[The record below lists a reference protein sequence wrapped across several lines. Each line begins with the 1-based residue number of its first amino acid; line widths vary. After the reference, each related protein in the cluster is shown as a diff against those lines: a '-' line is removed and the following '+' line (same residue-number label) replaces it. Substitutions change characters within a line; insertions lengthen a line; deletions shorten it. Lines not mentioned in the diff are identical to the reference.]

1 MLKIKKGDKVEI
13 LAGKDRGKRGEVIS
27 IDPKAL
33 KVTIKKLNMVTKHV
47 KPTQMGQ
54 SGERIT
60 IESPMDIS
68 NVALVCPHTDK
79 PTRVGFIV
87 KEGSKVRMSKK
98 SGKEI
103 D

>member
-13 LAGKDRGKRGEVIS
+13 LTGKDRTKRGEIID
-27 IDPKAL
+27 IDPKNM
-33 KVTIKKLNMVTKHV
+33 KVTVKKLNMVTKHV
-47 KPTQMGQ
+47 KAKQAGQ
-54 SGERIT
+54 KGERIT
-60 IESPMDIS
+60 VESPMDIS

-87 KEGSKVRMSKK
+87 KEGSKVRVSKK

>member
-13 LAGKDRGKRGEVIS
+13 LAGKDRGKRGEIITVDS
-27 IDPKAL
+27 KNM
-33 KVTIKKLNMVTKHV
+33 KVTVKKLNMVTKHV
-47 KPTQMGQ
+47 KAKQSGQ
-54 SGERIT
+54 TGERIT
-60 IESPMDIS
+60 IESPIDIS

-87 KEGSKVRMSKK
+87 KEGSKVRVSKK

>member
-13 LAGKDRGKRGEVIS
+13 LAGKDRGKRGKVIAVL
-27 IDPKAL
+27 PKEL
-33 KVTIKKLNMVTKHV
+33 KVIVEKVNVVTKHI
-47 KPTQMGQ
+47 KPKQSGQ

-60 IESPMDIS
+60 VEAPIDIS

-79 PTRVGFIV
+79 PTRVGFVV
-87 KEGSKVRMSKK
+87 KEGVKVRISKK

>member
-13 LAGKDRGKRGEVIS
+13 LAGKDRGKRGEVTAVF
-27 IDPKAL
+27 PREE
-33 KVTIKKLNMVTKHV
+33 KVTVKGINMITKHI
-47 KPTQMGQ
+47 KPRQAGQ
-54 SGERIT
+54 PGERIT
-60 IESPMDIS
+60 VEGPIHIS

-79 PTRVGFIV
+79 PTRVGFVV
-87 KEGSKVRMSKK
+87 KEESKVRISKK

>member
-13 LAGKDRGKRGEVIS
+13 LTGKDRTKRGEIID
-27 IDPKAL
+27 IDPKNM
-33 KVTIKKLNMVTKHV
+33 KVTVKKLNMVTKHV
-47 KPTQMGQ
+47 KAKQAGQ
-54 SGERIT
+54 KGERIT
-60 IESPMDIS
+60 VESPMDIS

-87 KEGSKVRMSKK
+87 KEGSKVRVSKK
-98 SGKEI
+98 SGTEI

>member
-13 LAGKDRGKRGEVIS
+13 IAGKDRGKRGEVIFV
-27 IDPKAL
+27 DPKNL
-33 KVTIKKLNMVTKHV
+33 KVIVKKINLVTKHV
-47 KPTQMGQ
+47 KPKQMGQ
-54 SGERIT
+54 KGERIT
-60 IESPMDIS
+60 VELPIDMS

-79 PTRVGFIV
+79 PTRVGFKI
-87 KEGSKVRMSKK
+87 KNGIKVRISKK